1 MSAHAPTREDE
12 AVARAM
18 RLRPAPPRVMRLSR
32 KALWLGG
39 GILGCVGAGLLLFA
53 LRGGESAAP
62 EELYRPAPPPPEA
75 VNALPADYSGPRLGP
90 PLPGDLGGA
99 ILDARRAEAEAANL
113 GDDVA
118 SAPGAEAVNAE
129 AAAASQAAERARQER
144 DAARTSRL
152 FIAAGRN
159 TADTPPTELS
169 STTEGPDRVAGAFPS
184 APGTLWAGTII
195 SGALVTGLRSDLPGA
210 VLGQVTEDVFDSRTG
225 RRLVIPKGSRL
236 IGASGAEPAN
246 GQSRVS
252 IRWSRLILP
261 DGRSAALAEAS
272 ASDPQGFAGLEDR
285 VDNRWGDRLRAA
297 GLTTLLSVSAAA
309 TGGDGTDRL
318 ARAIREGV
326 GSGVDQTGREILNQ
340 QMQIPPRLTVRPGY
354 PFRIILTEDLVL
366 DVAVKE

>member
-1 MSAHAPTREDE
+1 MSELAPAREDE

-18 RLRPAPPRVMRLSR
+18 RLRPPPPRVMRLSR

-39 GILGCVGAGLLLFA
+39 GVLGGVGAGLLLFA
-53 LRGGESAAP
+53 LRGAEPGSP
-62 EELYRPAPPPPEA
+62 KELYRPAPPPPEA
-75 VNALPADYSGPRLGP
+75 VNALPADYAGPRLGP

-99 ILDARRAEAEAANL
+99 ILDASRADDEAENLPDVTASPGTEAADA
-113 GDDVA
+113 G
-118 SAPGAEAVNAE
+118 

-144 DAARTSRL
+144 DAARTSGL
-152 FIAAGRN
+152 FVAARVRAGV
-159 TADTPPTELS
+159 TPPAGPV
-169 STTEGPDRVAGAFPS
+169 STTERPDRVAAAFTS
-184 APGTLWAGTII
+184 APGTLWAGTVI
-195 SGALVTGLRSDLPGA
+195 SGALLTGLRSDLPGA

-236 IGASGAEPAN
+236 IGASGAEPAH
-246 GQSRVS
+246 GQSRMS

-261 DGRSAALAEAS
+261 DGRSAALPDAS

-285 VDNRWGDRLRAA
+285 IDNRWGDRLRAA

-326 GSGVDQTGREILNQ
+326 GAGVDQTGREVLAQ
-340 QMQIPPRLTVRPGY
+340 EMGIPPRLTVRPGY

-366 DVAVKE
+366 DIATGE

>member
-1 MSAHAPTREDE
+1 MSEHAPTREDE

-18 RLRPAPPRVMRLSR
+18 RLRPPPARVMRLSR

-39 GILGCVGAGLLLFA
+39 GVLGCVGAGLLLFA

-62 EELYRPAPPPPEA
+62 QELYRPAPPPPEA

-99 ILDARRAEAEAANL
+99 ILDARRAEE
-113 GDDVA
+113 
-118 SAPGAEAVNAE
+118 GAEAIDAE

-144 DAARTSRL
+144 DAALTSSL
-152 FIAAGRN
+152 FIAAGGN
-159 TADTPPTELS
+159 TADTPPTEPG
-169 STTEGPDRVAGAFPS
+169 STTERPDRVAAAFTS

-195 SGALVTGLRSDLPGA
+195 SGALITGLRSDLPGA

-261 DGRSAALAEAS
+261 DGRSAALADAS

-297 GLTTLLSVSAAA
+297 GLTTLLSVSASAA
-309 TGGDGTDRL
+309 GGGETERL
-318 ARAIREGV
+318 ARAIRDGV
-326 GSGVDQTGREILNQ
+326 GAAVDQTGREILTQ
-340 QMQIPPRLTVRPGY
+340 GMRIPPRLTVRPGY

-366 DVAVKE
+366 DFTAKD